1 MKVDTISGGKWP
13 LSYPGLGLIWSRK
26 DAHTS
31 QLFGGMPWK
40 TKWDQFVTLTL
51 LKSHSGVLL
60 SHIYCEYEELLY

>member
-13 LSYPGLGLIWSRK
+13 LGYPGLGLIWSRK
-26 DAHTS
+26 HAHIS

-40 TKWDQFVTLTL
+40 TKWDQFATLAL

-60 SHIYCEYEELLY
+60 SHINYKYVEFLY